1 MSKINF
7 KELLDSGVHFGHLTR
22 KWNPKMAPYIFMEK
36 NGIHV
41 IDLNKTIIKLN
52 ETCSALKHIV
62 KSGRKVMFVATKK
75 QAKLT
80 VSEHA
85 KKVNMPFITERWSG
99 GLLTNFSTIRR
110 AIKKMNS
117 IDKMHEDGTIDTL
130 SKRERLQVSRT
141 RAKLDKNLGSISNM
155 NRIPAALFIVD
166 IHREKIAVLEAK
178 KLGIPTFAIVDTNSD
193 PTLVDFPI
201 PANDD
206 ATRSIDKIIGLVC
219 DAINEGLNERKQ
231 EKESNLKQ
239 EKPKPK
245 EESKSN

>member
-85 KKVNMPFITERWSG
+85 KNVNMPFITERWSG

-219 DAINEGLNERKQ
+219 DAINEGLDERKQ

-239 EKPKPK
+239 EKPKQK